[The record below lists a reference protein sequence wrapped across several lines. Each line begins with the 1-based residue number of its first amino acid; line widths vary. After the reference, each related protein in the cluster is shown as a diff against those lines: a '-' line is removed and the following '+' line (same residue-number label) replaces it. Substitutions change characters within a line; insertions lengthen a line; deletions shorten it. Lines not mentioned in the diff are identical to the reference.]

1 MNVRRI
7 VCPFL
12 CLLLLCGCRSEKLD
26 ENKNPNQEIGTTV
39 QDIQYKDTYL
49 ESIMYPKTDI
59 AKLDKKIKDT
69 VDTYQKHFLEAVKPY
84 KEKRKAEFNITWQ
97 SFYKDDR
104 YVSVKLAIY
113 QCIYQKQEYVET
125 IVYDT
130 KKQDFLHL
138 YDIFDADRIQLLSA
152 KASDYFQKRFPK
164 ECDNDRFRTH
174 ISAVE
179 DNFDRFVLKKDR
191 MVFYFPQKP
200 CLMRR
205 PRLNAAMTASGMP

>member
-12 CLLLLCGCRSEKLD
+12 CLLLLCGCRSEELD

-104 YVSVKLAIY
+104 YV
-113 QCIYQKQEYVET
+113 
-125 IVYDT
+125 
-130 KKQDFLHL
+130 
-138 YDIFDADRIQLLSA
+138 
-152 KASDYFQKRFPK
+152 
-164 ECDNDRFRTH
+164 
-174 ISAVE
+174 
-179 DNFDRFVLKKDR
+179 
-191 MVFYFPQKP
+191 
-200 CLMRR
+200 
-205 PRLNAAMTASGMP
+205 